1 MKLKH
6 FVAIH
11 FKEQLFNA
19 VGGGSGSILP
29 PGTLYVE
36 EIKTLGLGI
45 ELGILT
51 VHLVIRIAP

>member
-6 FVAIH
+6 FALIH
-11 FKEQLFNA
+11 FKPQLFN
-19 VGGGSGSILP
+19 VIGGGGGSVLP

-51 VHLVIRIAP
+51 VHIVIRIAP